1 MKELV
6 VGNPIYDKELKVG
19 QFSMKFPFSMKLPF
33 YRMILSKIKDTTT

>member
-1 MKELV
+1 MAEKD
-6 VGNPIYDKELKVG
+6 GKPSFFGKNG